1 MYGSGLLLLKILKQ
15 CAAKV
20 CLGFYVVQKRKIRY
34 GWYLILLKILKQ
46 GTAKLQLEVSSTENS
61 EISFQHFQ
69 YNKTPVVP
77 YFKNFQ
83 QKKTPALL
91 YFRFLNN
98 KRPQPYLGRTLF
110 QHFQQYK
117 TSVVPHFSIL
127 IKQIKTPAVP
137 FSFFSLSG
145 FSFTTI
151 HGSQD
156 CRGRGRAFL

>member
-15 CAAKV
+15 YAAKV
-20 CLGFYVVQKRKIRY
+20 RLGFYVVQKGKIRY

-117 TSVVPHFSIL
+117 TPVVPHFSIL

-137 FSFFSLSG
+137 FSFFSLSE